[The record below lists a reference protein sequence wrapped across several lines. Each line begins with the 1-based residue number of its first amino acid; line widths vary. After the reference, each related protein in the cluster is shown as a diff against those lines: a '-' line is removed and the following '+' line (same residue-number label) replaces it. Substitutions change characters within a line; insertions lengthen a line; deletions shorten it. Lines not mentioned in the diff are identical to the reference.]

1 MTEIS
6 SEMIA
11 NLQNLTYNKTTI
23 QIKCNLCG
31 GFVEWVGIFEECRY
45 VKLECH
51 DCNKQFKITLDGNI
65 EVTK

>member
-1 MTEIS
+1 MTKIS
-6 SEMIA
+6 RAMIA
-11 NLQNLTYNKTTI
+11 NLQNLTYNQTPI

-31 GFVEWVGIFEECRY
+31 GFVEWAGTFEECGY

-51 DCNKQFKITLDGNI
+51 DCNKQFKITPDGNI